1 MKNKERWIEL
11 GARIA
16 IAILVLL
23 LIYIGTVWKSM

>member
-1 MKNKERWIEL
+1 MKNKDRWIDI